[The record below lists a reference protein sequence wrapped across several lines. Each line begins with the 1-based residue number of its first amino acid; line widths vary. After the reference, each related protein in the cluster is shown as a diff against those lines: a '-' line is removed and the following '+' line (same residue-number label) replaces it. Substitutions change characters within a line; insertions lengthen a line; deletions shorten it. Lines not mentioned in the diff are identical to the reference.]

1 MTRPILVTG
10 GAGFIGSNLVHFLHE
25 SQENPII
32 VLDKL
37 TYAGNVNSISSLV
50 DGRKI
55 TFHHTDIGDRVAV
68 HEIFES
74 ANPIAVFN
82 LAAES
87 HVDRSIDKPAEFIQT
102 NVVGTTSLLEVALAY
117 YNHLDDESRSGFRF
131 IHVSTDEVY
140 GSLGHTGLFS
150 EDHPF
155 EPNSPYAASKAASD
169 HFVRAYHQTFGLPV
183 ITTNCSNNYGP
194 YQFREKLIPL
204 MIQKAIR
211 GESLPVYGDGSN
223 IRDWLHVEDHCRALW
238 SVYESGRVGETY
250 NIGGNCEMTN
260 LDVVHRICAA
270 LEQSDAQV
278 PVSPISDLITF
289 VNDRPG
295 HDQRYAVDTS
305 KISAELN
312 WDPIHT
318 FESGLRDTVNWY
330 LDNQMWIDQVTDG
343 SYRLNRLGLSER
355 TEVSSHE

>member
-102 NVVGTTSLLEVALAY
+102 NVVGTTSLLEVALAD

-140 GSLGHTGLFS
+140 GDVIKGRSKEIDAYKPS
-150 EDHPF
+150 
-155 EPNSPYAASKAASD
+155 SPYSASKASSD
-169 HFVRAYHQTFGLPV
+169 HLVYSYIRTYGIPA
-183 ITTNCSNNYGP
+183 IITNCSNNYGCLL
-194 YQFREKLIPL
+194 Y
-204 MIQKAIR
+204 
-211 GESLPVYGDGSN
+211 
-223 IRDWLHVEDHCRALW
+223 
-238 SVYESGRVGETY
+238 T
-250 NIGGNCEMTN
+250 
-260 LDVVHRICAA
+260 
-270 LEQSDAQV
+270 SDAA
-278 PVSPISDLITF
+278 D
-289 VNDRPG
+289 
-295 HDQRYAVDTS
+295 
-305 KISAELN
+305 E
-312 WDPIHT
+312 
-318 FESGLRDTVNWY
+318 
-330 LDNQMWIDQVTDG
+330 
-343 SYRLNRLGLSER
+343 
-355 TEVSSHE
+355 